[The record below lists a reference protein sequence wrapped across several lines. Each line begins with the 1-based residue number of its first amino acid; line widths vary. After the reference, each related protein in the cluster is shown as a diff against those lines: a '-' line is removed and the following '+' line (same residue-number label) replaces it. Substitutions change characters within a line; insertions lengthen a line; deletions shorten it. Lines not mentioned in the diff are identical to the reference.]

1 MPTKT
6 QQQIF
11 TELTNSKHI
20 VTEIPDIFDT
30 ENNFTEY
37 WHYNTLHKTFPYTPT
52 TPEAI
57 TEYIKI
63 NLDTKPGK
71 KINLPTSLFLNHH
84 VQYEYKDNKQTN
96 IRLSRF
102 ACWCLFKSNPQ
113 LLFYSLYFMIPNC
126 TPATLNQATSKFDR
140 IRLRTFVQSM
150 ENKLNGIL
158 RTLNTN
164 YEAFRHEIF
173 REYYNGFT
181 NKELREIYNLPQK
194 ATLADYMN
202 APSLYGRGIAIYN
215 ALEKFST
222 LPYLQQTDHRLAQ
235 ILQNELRLARQKIIR
250 EYKTLPE
257 KDICKT
263 HIKELN
269 AEYKKLEQDFI
280 KKFAYQSLITK
291 NGKIKQ

>member
-6 QQQIF
+6 QQQVF
-11 TELTNSKHI
+11 TELTSSKHV

-30 ENNFTEY
+30 ENNNTEY
-37 WHYNTLHKTFPYTPT
+37 WHYNILHTTFPYTPT

-57 TEYIKI
+57 TEYIKT
-63 NLDTKPGK
+63 NFDTNPGK
-71 KINLPTSLFLNHH
+71 RIKMPASLFLNHH
-84 VQYEYKDNKQTN
+84 VQYEYKGHKQTD

-126 TPATLNQATSKFDR
+126 TPATLNQAASKFDR
-140 IRLRTFVQSM
+140 IRLRAFVQSM

-164 YEAFRHEIF
+164 YEAFRHETF

-181 NKELREIYNLPQK
+181 NKELREIYDLPQR
-194 ATLADYMN
+194 AILADYMN

-215 ALEKFST
+215 ALEKFSS
-222 LPYLQQTDHRLAQ
+222 LPYTQHTDHQLAQ

-269 AEYKKLEQDFI
+269 AEYKKLEQNFI
-280 KKFAYQSLITK
+280 EKFAYQSLITK
-291 NGKIKQ
+291 NGKIK